1 MEQVRRQLGKTLKL
15 IISESHV
22 GANDRRMRL
31 QSVVGKE
38 QFDVVGY
45 VGHAFETAARR
56 FKGKVTR
63 NELTTT
69 GNIVEGSNGVFD
81 KRGRTLESRL
91 RLLRRRPRFEI
102 SFLQTSQRQ

>member
-45 VGHAFETAARR
+45 VGHAFETAA
-56 FKGKVTR
+56 
-63 NELTTT
+63 
-69 GNIVEGSNGVFD
+69 S
-81 KRGRTLESRL
+81 
-91 RLLRRRPRFEI
+91 
-102 SFLQTSQRQ
+102 